1 MRLLTLFITLL
12 FSMQLYASEL
22 VLIAHQDNNNK
33 LEQHSLIQLY
43 LNKTSTFA
51 DGTAAIIFHSARDS
65 AEHQQFCLNLLN
77 LTAAQYQSYWS
88 RLIFTGA
95 AARPHFV
102 VDDDEML
109 KNVRSNK
116 AAIGYISAET
126 IPKDVRVIGYLSN
139 GKWQAVP

>member
-1 MRLLTLFITLL
+1 MRLLMLFITLL
-12 FSMQLYASEL
+12 LSLSVHATEL
-22 VLIAHQDNNNK
+22 VLIAHQSNNNK

-51 DGTAAIIFHSARDS
+51 DGSAAVIFHSARDS
-65 AEHQQFCLNLLN
+65 AQHQQFCLSLLN

-102 VDDDEML
+102 QSDAEML
-109 KNVRSNK
+109 KIVSNNK
-116 AAIGYISAET
+116 SAIGYISASTE
-126 IPKDVRVIGYLSN
+126 PVNVRIVGYLHN
-139 GKWQAVP
+139 GKWQAMP

>member
-1 MRLLTLFITLL
+1 MRQLTFIITLL
-12 FSMQLYASEL
+12 FSLQINAAEL
-22 VLIAHQDNNNK
+22 VLIAHQHNSNK

-51 DGTAAIIFHSARDS
+51 DGSAAIIFHSARDS
-65 AEHQQFCLNLLN
+65 TEHQQFCLNLLN

-102 VDDDEML
+102 LNDDEML
-109 KNVRSNK
+109 NSVRTNK

-126 IPKDVRVIGYLSN
+126 IPKDVRVIGYLSK
-139 GKWQAVP
+139 GRWQAVP

>member
-1 MRLLTLFITLL
+1 MRLIILTLTLL
-12 FSMQLYASEL
+12 LSLRLSATEL
-22 VLIAHQDNNNK
+22 ILIAHQNNTNK

-51 DGTAAIIFHSARDS
+51 DGSAAVIFHSARDS
-65 AEHQQFCLNLLN
+65 EQHQQFCLSLLN

-102 VDDDEML
+102 LDDTEML
-109 KNVRSNK
+109 KNITTNK
-116 AAIGYISAET
+116 SAIGYISAQT
-126 IPKDVRVIGYLSN
+126 IPKDVRVIGYLTK
-139 GKWQAVP
+139 GKWQSVP

>member
-1 MRLLTLFITLL
+1 MRLIILTLTLL
-12 FSMQLYASEL
+12 LSLRLSATEL
-22 VLIAHQDNNNK
+22 ILIAHQNNTNK

-51 DGTAAIIFHSARDS
+51 DGSAAVIFHSARDS
-65 AEHQQFCLNLLN
+65 EQHQQFCLSLLN

-102 VDDDEML
+102 LDDAEML
-109 KNVRSNK
+109 KNITTNK
-116 AAIGYISAET
+116 SAIGYISAQT
-126 IPKDVRVIGYLSN
+126 IPKDVRVIGYLTK
-139 GKWQAVP
+139 GKWQSVP

>member
-1 MRLLTLFITLL
+1 MRLIILTLTLL
-12 FSMQLYASEL
+12 LSLPLSATEL
-22 VLIAHQDNNNK
+22 ILIAHQNNTNK

-51 DGTAAIIFHSARDS
+51 DGSAAVIFHSARDS
-65 AEHQQFCLNLLN
+65 EQHQQFCLSLLN

-102 VDDDEML
+102 LDDAEML
-109 KNVRSNK
+109 KNITTNK
-116 AAIGYISAET
+116 SAIGYISAT
-126 IPKDVRVIGYLSN
+126 TAPKNVRVIGYLTK

>member
-1 MRLLTLFITLL
+1 MRLIILTLTLL
-12 FSMQLYASEL
+12 LSLPLSATEL
-22 VLIAHQDNNNK
+22 ILIAHQNNTNK

-51 DGTAAIIFHSARDS
+51 DGSAAVIFHSARDS
-65 AEHQQFCLNLLN
+65 EQHQQFCLSLLN

-102 VDDDEML
+102 QDDAEML
-109 KNVRSNK
+109 HNIKTNK
-116 AAIGYISAET
+116 SAIGYISAT
-126 IPKDVRVIGYLSN
+126 TAPDNVRVIGYLTK

>member
-1 MRLLTLFITLL
+1 MRQLTLIITLL
-12 FSMQLYASEL
+12 FSMQLYATEL
-22 VLIAHQDNNNK
+22 VVIAHQNNNNK

-51 DGTAAIIFHSARDS
+51 DGSAAMIFHSARDS
-65 AEHQQFCLNLLN
+65 AEHKQFCLGLLN

-102 VDDDEML
+102 ADDHEML

-116 AAIGYISAET
+116 AAIGYISAGSV
-126 IPKDVRVIGYLSN
+126 PQDVRVVGYLSN
-139 GKWQAVP
+139 GKWQTVP

>member
-1 MRLLTLFITLL
+1 MRLIILTLTLL
-12 FSMQLYASEL
+12 LSLRLSATEL
-22 VLIAHQDNNNK
+22 ILIAHQNNTNK

-51 DGTAAIIFHSARDS
+51 DGSAAVIFHSARDS
-65 AEHQQFCLNLLN
+65 EQHQQFCLSLLN

-102 VDDDEML
+102 LDDAEML
-109 KNVRSNK
+109 KNITTNK
-116 AAIGYISAET
+116 SAIGYISAGT
-126 IPKDVRVIGYLSN
+126 IPKDVRVIGYLSK

>member
-1 MRLLTLFITLL
+1 MRQLTLIITLL
-12 FSMQLYASEL
+12 FSMQLSATEL
-22 VLIAHQDNNNK
+22 VLIAHQDNGNK

-51 DGTAAIIFHSARDS
+51 DGSAAIIFHSARDS
-65 AEHQQFCLNLLN
+65 AAHQQFCMNLLN

-102 VDDDEML
+102 TDDDEML

-116 AAIGYISAET
+116 AAIGYISADT
-126 IPKDVRVIGYLSN
+126 VPKDVRVIGYLSK
-139 GKWQAVP
+139 GKWQTLP